1 MPDAMNYSDAR
12 KNFAATMDKVCEDH
26 EPVIITRRGA
36 KPVVMMSLEDYN
48 SMQETEYLL
57 ASPEN
62 AKRLMEAMENV
73 RKGNLLERE
82 LIDPDAGDED

>member
-36 KPVVMMSLEDYN
+36 KPVIMMSLEDYN
-48 SMQETEYLL
+48 SMRETEYLL

-62 AKRLMEAMENV
+62 AKRLMQSIEEV
-73 RKGNLLERE
+73 RKGQVIEHD
-82 LIDPDAGDED
+82 LIDPDTE